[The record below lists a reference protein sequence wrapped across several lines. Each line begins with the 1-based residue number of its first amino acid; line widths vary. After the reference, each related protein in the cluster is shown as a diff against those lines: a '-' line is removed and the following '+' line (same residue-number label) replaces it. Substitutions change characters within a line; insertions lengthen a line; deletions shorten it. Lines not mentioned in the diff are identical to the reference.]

1 MKYEV
6 DFYKNFKLV
15 PPVCG
20 IVNRIEKPKGIRK
33 IEPDGKTYYRLYS
46 DSFILYNGEKM
57 SLEPG
62 LYWVLDVCKVK
73 GAMTWNQYLF
83 VLEKDGS
90 VYAIAEYLNQND
102 SSWVVEAMKPVKK
115 FFRGEATEPITLS
128 KIDYKL
134 VVTARVNLKDKKTSG
149 ENTTKN

>member
-6 DFYKNFKLV
+6 DFYKDFKLV

-20 IVNRIEKPKGIRK
+20 IVSRVVKPKGIKK
-33 IEPDGKTYYRLYS
+33 IEPDGKTSYKLYS
-46 DSFILYNGEKM
+46 DSPIIYNNEKM
-57 SLEPG
+57 ALEPG

-83 VLEKDGS
+83 VLEEDGS
-90 VYAIAEYLNQND
+90 MYAIAEYLNQGD

-115 FFRGEATEPITLS
+115 FFKGEVTEPITPS

-134 VVTARVNLKDKKTSG
+134 VVRARVNSKDKKTSG
-149 ENTTKN
+149 ENTAKN